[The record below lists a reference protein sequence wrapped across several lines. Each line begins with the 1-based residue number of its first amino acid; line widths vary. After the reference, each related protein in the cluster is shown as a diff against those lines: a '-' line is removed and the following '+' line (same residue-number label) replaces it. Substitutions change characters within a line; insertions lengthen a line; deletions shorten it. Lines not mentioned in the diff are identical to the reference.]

1 MSGICA
7 PCREFDSQSERNV
20 KAPRTTARMKLVNA
34 DRFPDSPLR
43 PYLARQMLNAY
54 QDRSLAPSEAQMR
67 SDLVFGATKQVSNR
81 FLLVR
86 VLAKA
91 SRDLHRP
98 GARIEDTTNDV
109 LTRCGCINPIADENA
124 IRIPTTAESRRS
136 RAHDAVVHRAGTFA
150 VLPVGNGS
158 QAPSERSRVLVA

>member
-1 MSGICA
+1 MPIKTDLWLPRRLKCVRILFLALRSKSQIA
-7 PCREFDSQSERNV
+7 FFLSEFS
-20 KAPRTTARMKLVNA
+20 PRPA
-34 DRFPDSPLR
+34 
-43 PYLARQMLNAY
+43 
-54 QDRSLAPSEAQMR
+54 
-67 SDLVFGATKQVSNR
+67 AT
-81 FLLVR
+81 FIGL
-86 VLAKA
+86 
-91 SRDLHRP
+91 

-150 VLPVGNGS
+150 VLPVGKGS